1 MNPTFE
7 EFVEA
12 LKNAYLKRSKEDQ
25 KIVKEFAANA
35 AFDLGNISD
44 NASLEEM
51 AEAGRKATEVTERF
65 IQEVPEYKFLVG
77 SAFVT
82 MLLMIFE

>member
-25 KIVKEFAANA
+25 QIVKEFAVRLAT
-35 AFDLGNISD
+35 DLDKISD
-44 NASLEEM
+44 NSSLEELR
-51 AEAGRKATEVTERF
+51 EASLKATEVTERF